1 MKFRGRLGASLVLLF
16 VLAATIGL
24 FQYAHQLRT
33 ASVRSLQEK
42 LQTLELQRLEEDKGV
57 QVLAAAQKAAGRFD
71 QALDRMQKRAES
83 LADAAPLRLPHGK
96 ASARKAK
103 EREFLKRMRQDPGW
117 TQALLTDENGDPL
130 AATRGAASLAAAPEF
145 REASRQR
152 MTVLRLIERKGQ
164 DLLVQITVPCLSGT
178 GEFLGVVQVGSPL
191 TAAALEAVWAQPG
204 LASLLGTSN
213 GRRLT
218 AVSLPNF
225 PNHLSTLVNKDPQ
238 AMEADLAQ
246 EGERYFRAEWNGKH
260 YLVGSAAVRLPGTRV
275 YTLLEVGG
283 LEKLVV
289 ASAEAATVPLWKD
302 PVMIAGL
309 ALVLL
314 LGLVLMMWLAGP
326 GGSTSGGPSPLLRLV
341 EDLNAR
347 LEDEAPDPLRAE
359 EYGSEAR
366 SLVDVLNRWVER
378 LSRRMT
384 EGPDEDLR
392 RRAQDE
398 AADLRQQRERLIAEK
413 RTLEEKVETLSLQNR
428 QLQESDRSSEPPAPA
443 GSPDTGSQLRI
454 DAIVN
459 MSDDLKATLTVI
471 RNYISAILSSE
482 EGKIT
487 DSQQEF
493 LGVVIN
499 KSARLERQINDLL
512 DLSHLETEA
521 KQMYM
526 VPTDLTAM
534 LQDVI
539 LNSQPQADTKQV
551 RILPF
556 IPATLT
562 QIPTNSD
569 RLGQVLVTLVQ
580 HSLRVTPVGGEV
592 RLEVEEGPAS
602 VIIRLR
608 DGGAPL
614 TPEQAADLF
623 TRFHGQ
629 DSPSGPMLAGTGLR
643 FAILSQIIAAHQGS
657 LVVRALGDQGNE
669 MCLELPKGAGTQ
681 VTTAPAPVP
690 AAAAVTPLDSM
701 LDISRAAGASGGEA
715 ENTFD
720 LSTFMQG
727 PSETGAEPRVGED
740 LDELLKNI
748 ENIDDQMER

>member
-1 MKFRGRLGASLVLLF
+1 MKLKGRMGASLVLLLA
-16 VLAATIGL
+16 LAATIGL
-24 FQYAHQLRT
+24 FHYASQLRT
-33 ASVRSLQEK
+33 ASVRSLQDK
-42 LQTLELQRLEEDKGV
+42 LQALELQRLEEDKGT
-57 QVLAAAQKAAGRFD
+57 QVLAAAQKAADRFN

-83 LADAAPLRLPHGK
+83 LADAAPLRLAHGK
-96 ASARKAK
+96 ASARKNK
-103 EREFLKRMRQDPGW
+103 EREFLKLVRQDPGW
-117 TQALLTDENGDPL
+117 TQALLADENGSPL
-130 AATRGAASLAAAPEF
+130 AATRDAQTLSATPEF

-178 GEFLGVVQVGSPL
+178 GEFLGVIQVGSPL
-191 TAAALEAVWAQPG
+191 TTAALEAIWTQPG
-204 LASLLGTSN
+204 LASLLGTTS

-218 AVSLPNF
+218 AVPLPGF
-225 PNHLSTLVNKDPQ
+225 PNHLSALMNKAPQ
-238 AMEADLAQ
+238 EMETDLAQ
-246 EGERYFRAEWNGKH
+246 GGALYFRAEWKGKR
-260 YLVGSAAVRLPGTRV
+260 YLVGSAEVRLPGTRV

-289 ASAEAATVPLWKD
+289 ASAETATVPFWKD
-302 PVMIAGL
+302 PVLIAGL
-309 ALVLL
+309 VLVLL
-314 LGLVLMMWLAGP
+314 LGMGLMMWLAGP
-326 GGSTSGGPSPLLRLV
+326 GGSASASPSPVHQLL

-347 LEDEAPDPLRAE
+347 MEAEAPDPLRAE
-359 EYGSEAR
+359 EYGGEVRELA
-366 SLVDVLNRWVER
+366 DVMNRWSER
-378 LSRRMT
+378 LSNRPA
-384 EGPDEDLR
+384 GASDDDQR
-392 RRAQDE
+392 RRAEQE
-398 AADLRQQRERLIAEK
+398 AADLRQQRERLISEK
-413 RTLEEKVETLSLQNR
+413 RSLEEQVAALAHHNR
-428 QLQESDRSSEPPAPA
+428 QLQEAARSAPAPIEPQDA
-443 GSPDTGSQLRI
+443 GSQLRI

-487 DSQQEF
+487 DTQQEF

-512 DLSHLETEA
+512 DLSHLETET

-556 IPATLT
+556 IPATLS

-580 HSLRVTPVGGEV
+580 HALRVTPVGGEV

-614 TPEQAADLF
+614 SPDQAANLF
-623 TRFHGQ
+623 TRFHSA

-643 FAILSQIIAAHQGS
+643 FAILSQIVAAHHGT
-657 LVVRALGDQGNE
+657 LVMRGLTDQGNE
-669 MCLELPKGAGTQ
+669 MRLELPKDAQTQ
-681 VTTAPAPVP
+681 VVTDTP
-690 AAAAVTPLDSM
+690 AAASPATPLDSM
-701 LDISRAAGASGGEA
+701 VELSAAAGAAGGQA
-715 ENTFD
+715 ENAFD

-727 PSETGAEPRVGED
+727 PSDAGAEPRGGED

-748 ENIDDQMER
+748 ENINDQMER